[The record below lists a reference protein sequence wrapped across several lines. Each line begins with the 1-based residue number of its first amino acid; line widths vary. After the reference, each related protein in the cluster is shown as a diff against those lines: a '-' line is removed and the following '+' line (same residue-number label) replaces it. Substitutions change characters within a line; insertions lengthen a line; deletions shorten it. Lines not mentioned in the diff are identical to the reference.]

1 MREVRLTV
9 NGVGVRVPVGTVVAA
24 AVARAGLTT
33 FRRSVFGEP
42 RAPLC
47 GMGVCF
53 ECRVT
58 IDGQR
63 HCLSCQAIC
72 EDGMAVVT
80 E

>member
-1 MREVRLTV
+1 MREVRLMV
-9 NGVGVRVPVGTVVAA
+9 NGEEVRVPVGTVVAA
-24 AVARAGLTT
+24 AVLRVGIT
-33 FRRSVFGEP
+33 FRRSTDGEP

-63 HCLSCQAIC
+63 HCLSCQVIC